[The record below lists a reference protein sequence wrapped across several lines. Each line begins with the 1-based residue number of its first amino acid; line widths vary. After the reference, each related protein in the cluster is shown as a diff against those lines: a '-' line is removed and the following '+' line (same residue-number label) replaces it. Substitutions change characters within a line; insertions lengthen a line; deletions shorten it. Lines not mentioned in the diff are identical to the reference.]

1 MHYYL
6 YSVYHYKVNCPIE
19 QVWKAWSQ
27 QDVTPLVDICPADEP
42 GEQMEM
48 LRCIQ
53 IGLLYVK
60 DDPQL
65 WPTMTCMGIHD
76 RLLGANCLGQTGCS
90 LRQPH
95 GHSEV
100 LSCSILDCYFFI
112 LLYCSI

>member
-53 IGLLYVK
+53 IGLLYVT
-60 DDPQL
+60 P
-65 WPTMTCMGIHD
+65 
-76 RLLGANCLGQTGCS
+76 
-90 LRQPH
+90 
-95 GHSEV
+95 
-100 LSCSILDCYFFI
+100 
-112 LLYCSI
+112 